1 MKLKVKLAAI
11 LVSTLLAGCAEYVAR
26 NLSMGEPARLPDESW
41 TKHGNTRLDIRK
53 ALLECGSPST
63 QLDRFIYEKSLGI
76 KDSDDMLNHG
86 LLTHA
91 CMENSGYV
99 YWRKGTFSDYCTVY
113 RHKHLPACQPG
124 AVISERSVVRRLNS
138 WHCKLETDRDYC
150 RKHAFVP
157 AACDDPKYS
166 DYNNPPPEC
175 RP

>member
-1 MKLKVKLAAI
+1 MLTSAFLI
-11 LVSTLLAGCAEYVAR
+11 GCGEYIAR
-26 NLSMGEPARLPDESW
+26 NLPMGEPARLPEDSW
-41 TKHGNTRLDIRK
+41 TKHGAMRLDIRK

-76 KDSDDMLNHG
+76 KDSDDILNHG

-91 CMENSGYV
+91 CMENSGYR
-99 YWRKGTFSDYCTVY
+99 YWRKGTFADYCIAY
-113 RHKHLPACQPG
+113 ADKHLPACQPN
-124 AVISERSVVRRLNS
+124 AAIPERSVERRLNS

-150 RKHAFVP
+150 HKHAFVP

-166 DYNNPPPEC
+166 NYDNPPPEC